1 MSGSTIQSIID
12 DGKELKITGNDLHF
26 KHVVTNTKGEKYVV
40 LMNALFEKYYNLM
53 LDHSTLV
60 ELTDEEYHKYRYK
73 PRVMSTDLYGTPE
86 LHFLL
91 LRVNHLVSVTEFDL
105 KIMRVFEQDIV
116 GILNEIIIH
125 ENENYIDNEVSV
137 IKKLYE

>member
-40 LMNALFEKYYNLM
+40 LMNALFEKYYSLM

-105 KIMRVFEQDIV
+105 KVMRVFEQDIV

-137 IKKLYE
+137 VKKLYE

>member
-40 LMNALFEKYYNLM
+40 LMNALFEKYYSLM

>member
-1 MSGSTIQSIID
+1 MSSTIQSIIEA
-12 DGKELKITGNDLHF
+12 GRELKITGNDLHF
-26 KHVVTNTKGEKYVV
+26 KHVVTNTKGEKSVV
-40 LMNALFEKYYNLM
+40 LMNAIFEKYYSLM
-53 LDHSTLV
+53 LDHSVLV
-60 ELTDEEYHKYRYK
+60 ELTDVEYHKYRYK

-91 LRVNHLVSVTEFDL
+91 LRLNHLVSVTEFDL
-105 KIMRVFEQDIV
+105 KELRVFEQDIV

-125 ENENYIDNEVSV
+125 ENDNYIDNEVSV